1 MKRLRFWLDGR
12 HPPTPPLPPSVLKA
26 PVSPGRGFSLLEC
39 KRVTTML
46 AGANKRPHPR
56 DLSPRTSRLHCLVRD
71 FVDEDLFS
79 IWSMVFSFIDS
90 MPSFHDANRGVYP
103 LRGAL
108 A

>member
-1 MKRLRFWLDGR
+1 MEGTPRN
-12 HPPTPPLPPSVLKA
+12 PTPPSVLEA

-71 FVDEDLFS
+71 FVDEDLFFNLVDGLL
-79 IWSMVFSFIDS
+79 IHGIDS

>member
-71 FVDEDLFS
+71 FVDEDLFFNLVDGLL
-79 IWSMVFSFIDS
+79 I
-90 MPSFHDANRGVYP
+90 H
-103 LRGAL
+103 
-108 A
+108 